1 MWEAALEPP
10 APWVGSFAQEFSKK
24 TFMKTGGEPSSLVGY
39 DDFGLPR
46 IWQGRCAPTL
56 YRESSCRRTGFFRRK
71 IPSKVQRAFDARR
84 ENSSGG
90 NHFEQAMSE
99 CDFTELVLACLC
111 AEFIRVGIV
120 EAGSL
125 SWRMA
130 AHCS

>member
-1 MWEAALEPP
+1 MARGVALQLIER
-10 APWVGSFAQEFSKK
+10 GQL
-24 TFMKTGGEPSSLVGY
+24 PSDRL
-39 DDFGLPR
+39 L
-46 IWQGRCAPTL
+46 
-56 YRESSCRRTGFFRRK
+56 SSEV
-71 IPSKVQRAFDARR
+71 PSKVQRAFDARR